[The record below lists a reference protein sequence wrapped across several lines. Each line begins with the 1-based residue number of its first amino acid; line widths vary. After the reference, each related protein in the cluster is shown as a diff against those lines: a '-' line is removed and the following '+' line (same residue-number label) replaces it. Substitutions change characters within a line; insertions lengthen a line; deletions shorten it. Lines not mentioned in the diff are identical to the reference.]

1 MKTLIQNRK
10 ARFDYEFLDK
20 YDAGLQLLGSE
31 VKAIR
36 AGEASVVDAFC
47 YFVKGELFITN
58 FLIRSNS
65 KFFEHDPNRPK
76 KLLLNKKEL
85 RKIQSKLEKH
95 MTIVPVSIFLN
106 DRGKIKC
113 EIAVSRGKK
122 NYDKKKTI
130 LERECLKN
138 SLKEYL

>member
-1 MKTLIQNRK
+1 MKTLIQNKK
-10 ARFDYEFLDK
+10 AKFDYEFLDK

-36 AGEASVVDAFC
+36 AGEANIVDSFC
-47 YFVKGELFITN
+47 YFVEGELFITN
-58 FLIRSNS
+58 FIIRSNS
-65 KFFEHDPNRPK
+65 KFFEHEPNRLK

-85 RKIQSKLEKH
+85 RKIESKLEKH
-95 MTIVPVSIFLN
+95 LTIVPVSIFVN

-122 NYDKKKTI
+122 NYDKKKQIKEHET
-130 LERECLKN
+130 LRDSMREC
-138 SLKEYL
+138 